1 MAAIPS
7 HPLLVKLHENR
18 GMLFPLAFVSLL
30 LVILIPL
37 PPRVMAQL
45 RRRGVAVSP
54 EANSADLV
62 EAIFAAQERFM
73 RQPLGCLPGR
83 DEMRLKGRL
92 VS

>member
-1 MAAIPS
+1 VP
-7 HPLLVKLHENR
+7 
-18 GMLFPLAFVSLL
+18 
-30 LVILIPL
+30 
-37 PPRVMAQL
+37 
-45 RRRGVAVSP
+45 VSP